1 MRNFFCVSQL
11 SQALLALKIKGDR
24 RRQKEIKDIS
34 FVWQKQDRHSI
45 VLYLPPL
52 KSGYLPLSSYIY
64 LTCET

>member
-34 FVWQKQDRHSI
+34 FVA
-45 VLYLPPL
+45 
-52 KSGYLPLSSYIY
+52 
-64 LTCET
+64 ETGQT